1 MTKLSRI
8 EFFGTL
14 SSESSF
20 TGVLLLVLSVTSL
33 TLLVVGSILYTT
45 SVFALI
51 LKIVWVLL
59 VEFNYLEFVIQTN
72 VLSDSLCL
80 YIPL

>member
-20 TGVLLLVLSVTSL
+20 TGVLLLVLSETSL

-59 VEFNYLEFVIQTN
+59 VEFIYLEFVIQTN

>member
-20 TGVLLLVLSVTSL
+20 TDVLLLVLSETSL
-33 TLLVVGSILYTT
+33 TLLVVGFILYIT

-59 VEFNYLEFVIQTN
+59 VEFIYLEFVIQTN